1 MNALNGA
8 QINRTKRDAENNPCA
23 CKYRFPLSKQAY
35 PGAPRAT
42 TFRYKPANLATS
54 FSGTILSRIMSA
66 KNQINA
72 IGMVIVQRKKT
83 IFCICR
89 PTSFFFPDPYACEQ
103 RVSKLVAKPW

>member
-1 MNALNGA
+1 M
-8 QINRTKRDAENNPCA
+8 
-23 CKYRFPLSKQAY
+23 
-35 PGAPRAT
+35 
-42 TFRYKPANLATS
+42 
-54 FSGTILSRIMSA
+54 RITSA

-72 IGMVIVQRKKT
+72 IGMVIDQRKKT